1 MKSLLNL
8 GIKLILFS
16 GNDIV
21 IRSAVVTKQKHWPT
35 MAKGGGGGER
45 GSRLDKWGVEM
56 CNCMKKDDDVEE
68 L

>member
-35 MAKGGGGGER
+35 MAKGGGER
-45 GSRLDKWGVEM
+45 GGRLDKWGGNV
-56 CNCMKKDDDVEE
+56 
-68 L
+68 